1 MTNELKYK
9 EELNNDKKLFEDKFN
24 QLENCYTLTSKKEIH
39 KFIQKNPGILI
50 LLDALKPHLKKDF
63 ANGEYE
69 LYVSHDPEI
78 IDYEKLVLIINVDYE
93 RYKNG
98 IGDEIR
104 ALRREIYPLKRK
116 MNLFRELLI
125 MPGVLNV

>member
-1 MTNELKYK
+1 MINELTYID
-9 EELNNDKKLFEDKFN
+9 ELNNNKRLFEDKFN
-24 QLENCYTLTSKKEIH
+24 QLENYYTLTSKNEIH
-39 KFIQKNPGILI
+39 QFIEQNPGILI
-50 LLDALKPHLKKDF
+50 LLNALKPHLKKDF

-69 LYVSHDPEI
+69 LYVSYDPEI
-78 IDYEKLVLIINVDYE
+78 IDDEKLVLIINVDYE
-93 RYKNG
+93 RFKNG

-104 ALRREIYPLKRK
+104 ALNREIHPLKRK